1 MSKNTKYYSGQPFL
15 GQLLSFIPKNIFEMV
30 ALKHNSDLAHGTVS
44 TWDQFVFIVYGV
56 LTGTST
62 LREIGLNL
70 AHMGDGLGQCGVNQI
85 PARSSISDV
94 NRDRSANV
102 FGDLYLSLLQLYAP
116 ELSDS
121 YLHMKINGEIDPKR
135 VEIFDSTTVSL
146 FKDVYQNCGRI
157 PDNGKKKG
165 GIKAFTKITLS
176 DRVPNFICLKSAS
189 TNEKLF
195 LLEFDLSPGTI
206 AVFDKGFQNFN
217 QYKQWNEAGVF
228 YVTRMNENA
237 IFRVIKIQ
245 KLEEIDEHGVLQDV
259 EIELTFTSKTTG
271 KKEMVNARM
280 VNYLDP
286 ETGEKLSFLTNLNK
300 VKALTVCM
308 LFKNRWTIEP
318 LFKQLK
324 QNFELT
330 YFLSDSKEGIKTQI
344 WIALILNLI
353 FTVIHKRI
361 KEAIDFTTMVK
372 LAAKNTTSYV
382 KYIAFLENP
391 MMLIDQKVRN
401 LKIVQLDLFKTKK
414 GVYFQ
419 ETG

>member
-1 MSKNTKYYSGQPFL
+1 MSKNTKNYSGQPFL
-15 GQLLSFIPKNIFEMV
+15 GQLLGFIPKDIFELIV
-30 ALKHNSDLAHGTVS
+30 LKNNSDAAHGSVS
-44 TWDQFVFIVYGV
+44 TWDQFVFIIYGV

-70 AHMGDGLGQCGVNQI
+70 AHMGDGLAQCGVNQI
-85 PARSSISDV
+85 PARSSISDA
-94 NRDRSANV
+94 NSERSSKV

-121 YLHMKINGEIDPKR
+121 YLYMKINGEIDPKS

-146 FKDVYQNCGRI
+146 FKDVYKNCGRI
-157 PDNGKKKG
+157 PENGKKKG
-165 GIKAFTKITLS
+165 GIKAFSKISLS

-195 LLEFDLSPGTI
+195 LKEFELSTGTI

-237 IFRVIKIQ
+237 TFKIIKIHE
-245 KLEEIDEHGVLQDV
+245 LEEIDEYGVIQDA
-259 EIELTFTSKTTG
+259 EIELTYTSKTTS
-271 KKEMVNARM
+271 KKEVVMARM
-280 VNYLDP
+280 VNFLDP
-286 ETGEKLSFLTNLNK
+286 ETGEKLSFLTNLEK
-300 VKALTVCM
+300 VKPLTVCM
-308 LFKNRWTIEP
+308 LYKNRWTIEP

-382 KYIAFLENP
+382 KFVAFLENP
-391 MMLIDQKVRN
+391 MMLIKQKVKN
-401 LKIVQLDLFKTKK
+401 LEIVQLDLFKNKR
-414 GVYFQ
+414 GVGFQ
-419 ETG
+419 NTG